1 MISIRRQALIAN
13 GLLTLCAGLLALVP
27 VSREAG
33 QVLTMLM
40 GCSLIFSGLA
50 DYCGWERI
58 LGWFFGFSCFRI
70 LALGNVRKWTI
81 PTGRRDLGGWPG
93 GREERIHGGF

>member
-58 LGWFFGFSCFRI
+58 LGWFF
-70 LALGNVRKWTI
+70 
-81 PTGRRDLGGWPG
+81 PG
-93 GREERIHGGF
+93 GAERSDQPSSRSSRKG

>member
-40 GCSLIFSGLA
+40 GCSLIFSGLL

-58 LGWFFGFSCFRI
+58 LRWFFPVGAERSDQPSSRSS
-70 LALGNVRKWTI
+70 RK
-81 PTGRRDLGGWPG
+81 G
-93 GREERIHGGF
+93 